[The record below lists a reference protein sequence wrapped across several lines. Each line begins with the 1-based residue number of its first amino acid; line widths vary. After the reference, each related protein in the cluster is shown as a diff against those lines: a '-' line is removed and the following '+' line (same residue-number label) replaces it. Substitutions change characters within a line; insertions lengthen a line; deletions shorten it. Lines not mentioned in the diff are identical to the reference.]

1 MAYFQEIN
9 RFLAITKKDSSGSDY
24 EEEQR
29 ELYLLTLQSYARDA
43 LDELDMVDEVIISLF
58 RSLIGGLFH

>member
-58 RSLIGGLFH
+58 RSLIDGSFY